1 MKTIIEMKNIRKEFP
16 GVIALDDISFNLNLG
31 EVHVLIGENGAGKS
45 TLIKIL
51 SGIYSPSAGQIIING
66 KSYNSITPKEAFA
79 EGISV
84 IFQELS
90 VVDNLSIEENLF
102 VGKLPRKKK
111 FGITYVDYETMEKS
125 ALDAMNKVG
134 LDMVSPKT
142 LVGRLSISQ
151 KQQVEIAK
159 ALVANS
165 KVIVMDEPTSS
176 LNNEEVKSLF
186 SIIHNLKKQGVGI
199 IYISHKLR
207 ELSQIGDRITIIK
220 DGKTLRTDFVG
231 NISNDE
237 IVSTMVGRE
246 LSKKYYN
253 KDKSHKTD
261 KVIFEAKN
269 IVRLDK
275 KVNDVS
281 FKLYVGEIL
290 GFSGLV
296 GAGRTELMN
305 VLFGAEKMSSGEV
318 YYDGK
323 KLNTVSPYRSLK
335 NGLGMITEDRRD
347 TGFMPNFKIWQNIA
361 LPSRLKRSSAKGLLG
376 LINKKTE
383 IPNAEKYGKEINI
396 KCTSVN
402 QMITQLSGGNQQKV
416 IIAKWLA
423 AQSNILFFD
432 EPTRGIDVGAKD
444 EIYKIMRDL
453 ANQGKSVIMVSSE
466 LPELLSVCDRIL
478 VMGEGKIL
486 GSFTAEEATEEKV
499 MKVATKGVTEN
510 E

>member
-1 MKTIIEMKNIRKEFP
+1 VKTLIEMKNIRKEFP
-16 GVIALDDISFNLNLG
+16 GVVALDDISFDLYPG

-51 SGIYSPSAGQIIING
+51 SGIYSPTSGTIVIDEN
-66 KSYNSITPKEAFA
+66 SYNSITPKQAFQ

-111 FGITYVDYETMEKS
+111 FGITYVDYPLMEKLAKE
-125 ALDAMNKVG
+125 ALEKVG
-134 LDMVSPKT
+134 LGKISPKT
-142 LVGRLSISQ
+142 LVEKLPISQ

-159 ALVANS
+159 ALVAKS
-165 KVIVMDEPTSS
+165 RVIVMDEPTSS
-176 LNNEEVKSLF
+176 LNNEEVTSLF
-186 SIIHNLKKQGVGI
+186 NIIHNLKKQGVSI

-207 ELSQIGDRITIIK
+207 ELVQVGDRITIIK

-231 NISNDE
+231 KITNDE

-253 KDKSHKTD
+253 KDKSHKTS

-269 IVRLDK
+269 IVRADK
-275 KVNDVS
+275 KVDDVS
-281 FKLYVGEIL
+281 FKLHVGEIL

-305 VLFGAEKMSSGEV
+305 VLFGAEKMISGEV

-323 KLNTVSPYRSLK
+323 LLNTVSPYQSLK

-347 TGFMPNFKIWQNIA
+347 TGFAPNFKIWQNIV
-361 LPSRLKRSSAKGLLG
+361 LPSRLKRATGQGILG
-376 LINKKTE
+376 LIDKKTE
-383 IPNAEKYGKEINI
+383 MPLAKKYQNEMNV
-396 KCTSVN
+396 KCTSMN

-423 AQSNILFFD
+423 AESNILFFD

-453 ANQGKSVIMVSSE
+453 ADKGKSVIMVSSE

-486 GSFTAEEATEEKV
+486 DSFNAEEATEEKV
-499 MKVATKGVTEN
+499 MKAATKGV
-510 E
+510 

>member
-1 MKTIIEMKNIRKEFP
+1 MKNIRKEFP
-16 GVIALDDISFNLNLG
+16 GVVALDDISFDLTPG

-51 SGIYSPSAGQIIING
+51 SGIYSPTSGEIVVNEN
-66 KSYNSITPKEAFA
+66 SYSSITPRQAFK

-102 VGKLPRKKK
+102 VGKLPKKRK
-111 FGITYVDYETMEKS
+111 FGITYVDYPTMEK
-125 ALDAMNKVG
+125 AAKAAMKEVG
-134 LDMVSPKT
+134 LDELSPKM
-142 LVGRLSISQ
+142 LVEKLSISQ

-159 ALVANS
+159 ALVAKS
-165 KVIVMDEPTSS
+165 KIIVMDEPTSS

-186 SIIHNLKKQGVGI
+186 EVIHNLKEQGVSI

-207 ELSQIGDRITIIK
+207 ELTQIGDRITIIK
-220 DGKTLRTDFVG
+220 DGKTVRTDFVG

-237 IVSTMVGRE
+237 IISSMVGRD
-246 LSKKYYN
+246 LLKKYYN

-261 KVIFEAKN
+261 KAIFEAKN
-269 IVRLDK
+269 IIRSDK

-281 FKLYVGEIL
+281 FELHVGEIL

-305 VLFGAEKMSSGEV
+305 VLFGSEKMESGEV
-318 YYDGK
+318 TYNNK
-323 KLNTVSPYRSLK
+323 KIDIFSPYHSIK
-335 NGLGMITEDRRD
+335 NGIGMITEDRRD
-347 TGFMPNFKIWQNIA
+347 TGFFPNFNIWQNIII
-361 LPSRLKRSSAKGLLG
+361 PSRLKRSHFKGLVG
-376 LINKKTE
+376 LIDKKPE
-383 IPNAEKYGKEINI
+383 IVKSQEESKSMNV

-423 AQSNILFFD
+423 AKSNILFFD

-453 ANQGKSVIMVSSE
+453 ADQGKSLIMVSSE
-466 LPELLSVCDRIL
+466 LPELISVCDRIL

-486 GSFTAEEATEEKV
+486 ASFTAEEVTEEKV
-499 MKVATKGVTEN
+499 MQVATKGVN
-510 E
+510 